1 MERLENDE
9 NNRNQKTEKDNHEED
24 NQEEEKPM
32 NHNSDQS
39 STEFDPNS
47 EAFLTPPVVEH
58 ESFLFHSAKT
68 SLSTDQHH
76 HHHGVHRD
84 PSTTRTS
91 TNTTTTTTTAVDTNV
106 EIPAVTFSSSTLER
120 QFHKESSPTKPSRIP
135 SPGKAL
141 EQLKL
146 DSTRGSFQ
154 PYMSDTQ
161 SDDPIEP
168 PFEIDRVSSH
178 WLETDTKRSAA
189 GSSISSGT
197 SGSSMYKFPSDIM
210 GNGNDDDDDD
220 KNINMALNQASY
232 HDGEDLFPS
241 QENLSIRIKDMIELN
256 ERKSSIL
263 NPGKSVAKIM
273 SRISFKPGVGDE
285 KSDSNQDEDKKLNTL
300 FSASDDDSDSSFSEV
315 KNQANS
321 ISSSLPA
328 SPQPLTR
335 QRRKEKKLKA
345 QTIPQ
350 PKNILPVK
358 CFYKSKHSSDF
369 NPLLLITTLHKAHDG
384 PIWCTEFSKDGKYLA
399 TGGKDGVLQIWK
411 IAPSRE
417 IMNEIPDFANNIH
430 QMWNGLS
437 RDEDENDPSANPLSS
452 IHNGSA
458 PLGTDIV
465 VISPNPVQRF
475 TDHEKDI
482 VDLSWSETG
491 FLVSASMDKTARLWH
506 PSRSKCLRVFRHA
519 DVVTSVE
526 FHPKEDRY
534 FLSGGFDK
542 KIRIWNIPDGRVA
555 EWAQSP
561 HVITA
566 ATFQP
571 DAKYIAAGLFDGKVI
586 FYSLEEMKLKYF
598 TQITA
603 KNRRSKRG
611 KKVTG
616 LTFLPQLSED
626 KVETQVLS
634 SESPRNPR
642 KKAFD
647 KAADFVKSFTSPK
660 RKTTKQQLLIT
671 TNDSRL
677 RLVGTSDFCMV
688 RKYKGHLN
696 SSLQIRAKFSES
708 GNFIISGSEAKTC
721 NIWNTAT
728 RRNPLNVN
736 VTGLNMYDKVKSYEA
751 FEATKC
757 DPPIVT
763 DASFVPA
770 CSAKSAI
777 MISGLFPSL
786 KSLDSVSHDLS
797 SSMILT
803 TDYAGTIR
811 VFLQRSCLDALT
823 RAAGPAGNDFS

>member
-1 MERLENDE
+1 VNDQWLSFCNVRNINMEFPEDYQSCTDINVK
-9 NNRNQKTEKDNHEED
+9 QKDNV
-24 NQEEEKPM
+24 EEEQQD
-32 NHNSDQS
+32 HNSSQNS
-39 STEFDPNS
+39 SDFDPNLEVYIS
-47 EAFLTPPVVEH
+47 PRTGES
-58 ESFLFHSAKT
+58 ESFLFHSAKA
-68 SLSTDQHH
+68 SLSTD
-76 HHHGVHRD
+76 HGVHRD
-84 PSTTRTS
+84 PST
-91 TNTTTTTTTAVDTNV
+91 AMETNV
-106 EIPAVTFSSSTLER
+106 EIPGVSFSPSTLEKE
-120 QFHKESSPTKPSRIP
+120 FEKESIATKSSRL
-135 SPGKAL
+135 PGREL

-161 SDDPIEP
+161 VDDPIKP
-168 PFEIDRVSSH
+168 PNDIGRVSSH
-178 WLETDTKRSAA
+178 WLETDTKRSAG
-189 GSSISSGT
+189 GSSVSSGT
-197 SGSSMYKFPSDIM
+197 SGSSIYKYPSKVT
-210 GNGNDDDDDD
+210 GNDDYDGSNDG
-220 KNINMALNQASY
+220 NITLNQTSY

-256 ERKSSIL
+256 ERKNSML

-273 SRISFKPGVGDE
+273 SRISFKPGIGDE
-285 KSDSNQDEDKKLNTL
+285 KADLDQDEDENMKPT
-300 FSASDDDSDSSFSEV
+300 FSPLDGDSDSSLSNV
-315 KNQANS
+315 DRQGNS
-321 ISSSLPA
+321 ASSSLPA
-328 SPQPLTR
+328 SPQPLMR

-350 PKNILPVK
+350 PKNILPVR

-369 NPLLLITTLHKAHDG
+369 NPLLLITTLNKAHDG

-399 TGGKDGVLQIWK
+399 TGGKDSVLQIWK
-411 IAPSRE
+411 IAPSKE
-417 IMNEIPDFANNIH
+417 MMNRAPNFTDNIH
-430 QMWNGLS
+430 QMWNGFIQ
-437 RDEDENDPSANPLSS
+437 EDEHDSSANPLST
-452 IHNGSA
+452 IHNGSN
-458 PLGTDIV
+458 PVGTDIV
-465 VISPNPVQRF
+465 VIFPDPVQRF
-475 TDHEKDI
+475 TDHDKDI
-482 VDLSWSETG
+482 VDLSWSDTG

-506 PSRSKCLRVFRHA
+506 PTRSKCLRVFRHA

-526 FHPKEDRY
+526 FHPQEDRY

-561 HVITA
+561 HVVTA

-677 RLVGTSDFCMV
+677 RLVGTNDFCMV

-770 CSAKSAI
+770 SSAKSAI
-777 MISGLFPSL
+777 MTSGLFPSL

-811 VFLQRSCLDALT
+811 VFLQRSCLDAIT
-823 RAAGPAGNDFS
+823 YAAGPAGKDFS

>member
-1 MERLENDE
+1 MNMEPPEG
-9 NNRNQKTEKDNHEED
+9 NQSFTTSINKDNEEED
-24 NQEEEKPM
+24 V
-32 NHNSDQS
+32 NHNASQMS
-39 STEFDPNS
+39 SEMDPNVDD
-47 EAFLTPPVVEH
+47 FLTPRVTND
-58 ESFLFHSAKT
+58 SFLFHSAKT
-68 SLSTDQHH
+68 SD
-76 HHHGVHRD
+76 VHRD
-84 PSTTRTS
+84 STAIES
-91 TNTTTTTTTAVDTNV
+91 NV
-106 EIPAVTFSSSTLER
+106 EIPAVSFSPSTLER
-120 QFHKESSPTKPSRIP
+120 EFHKESSETISNRV
-135 SPGKAL
+135 PGREL

-146 DSTRGSFQ
+146 DSIRGSFQ

-161 SDDPIEP
+161 IDDPINSP
-168 PFEIDRVSSH
+168 IEIGRVSSH
-178 WLETDTKRSAA
+178 WLETDTKRSVG

-197 SGSSMYKFPSDIM
+197 SGSSMYKYPNDLR
-210 GNGNDDDDDD
+210 GDEDDDDDVD
-220 KNINMALNQASY
+220 NMEINQASF
-232 HDGEDLFPS
+232 HDGADLFPS

-256 ERKSSIL
+256 ERKVSIL

-273 SRISFKPGVGDE
+273 SRMSFKPGMTDD
-285 KSDSNQDEDKKLNTL
+285 KSDSNQDDDKRLNRL
-300 FSASDDDSDSSFSEV
+300 LSPSDDDSDSSFSDVHLQEERT
-315 KNQANS
+315 
-321 ISSSLPA
+321 SSSLPA
-328 SPQPLTR
+328 SPQPLMR
-335 QRRKEKKLKA
+335 KRRKEKKLKA

-350 PKNILPVK
+350 PKNIIPVK
-358 CFYKSKHSSDF
+358 CFYKSKRSSDF
-369 NPLLLITTLHKAHDG
+369 NPLLLIATLNKAHDG

-399 TGGKDGVLQIWK
+399 TGGKDGVLQIWR
-411 IAPSRE
+411 IAPSKE
-417 IMNEIPDFANNIH
+417 MMSDIPNFASNVH
-430 QMWNGLS
+430 QMWNGFS
-437 RDEDENDPSANPLSS
+437 QDEDENDASASPLST
-452 IHNGSA
+452 IHNGSE

-506 PSRSKCLRVFRHA
+506 PTRSKCLRVFRHA

-526 FHPKEDRY
+526 FHPQEDRY

-542 KIRIWNIPDGRVA
+542 KIRIWNIPNGRVA

-677 RLVGTSDFCMV
+677 RLVGTNDFCMV

-770 CSAKSAI
+770 SSVKSAI
-777 MISGLFPSL
+777 MTSGLFPSL
-786 KSLDSVSHDLS
+786 KSLDSVQHDLS
-797 SSMILT
+797 SSIILT

-811 VFLQRSCLDALT
+811 VFLQRSCVDAVT
-823 RAAGPAGNDFS
+823 RAAGPAGKDFS